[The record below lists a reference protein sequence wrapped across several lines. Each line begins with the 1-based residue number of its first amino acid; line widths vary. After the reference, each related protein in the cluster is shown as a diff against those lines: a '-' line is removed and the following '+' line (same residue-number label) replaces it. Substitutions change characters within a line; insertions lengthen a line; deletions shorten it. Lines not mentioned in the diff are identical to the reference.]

1 MEHIIMLLEHA
12 IMGPLGPLARFKF
25 SLGAIWCQLSWVRM
39 AQTGLWGFDLSRS
52 GLLRGVTGVL

>member
-1 MEHIIMLLEHA
+1 MLLEHA